1 MRRVQRQV
9 VYTVARGKHRDPK
22 TGMVIDYQGVVMD
35 NLDVAGVETRL
46 RNQEDDP
53 SIVVEQVRHITE
65 VRRMSAKK
73 FVECSELVNTIEEE
87 F

>member
-22 TGMVIDYQGVVMD
+22 TGVVIDYQGIVMA
-35 NLDVAGVETRL
+35 NLDVAGAETRL
-46 RNQEDDP
+46 RNQENDP
-53 SIVVEQVRHITE
+53 SIVVEQVRHIVE

-73 FVECSELVNTIEEE
+73 FVECSELINTIEEE

>member
-9 VYTVARGKHRDPK
+9 VYTVARGKHRDPE

-46 RNQEDDP
+46 RNQECDS